1 MTCLNGA
8 VPRAAEDGAG
18 RAVLDLQ
25 APPNDVQRV
34 DQGLAVTERKT
45 RKMGYQEGRGKGK
58 ECEWIAKQESWVSVR
73 DETRD
78 GLARRHK
85 PAMEYKSKSV
95 MARASASE

>member
-1 MTCLNGA
+1 MSCLNGA

-45 RKMGYQEGRGKGK
+45 RKMGYQEGNGKGK
-58 ECEWIAKQESWVSVR
+58 NANGLRNRESWVSMH

-78 GLARRHK
+78 GLQRRNK
-85 PAMEYKSKSV
+85 LAMEYKSKSV
-95 MARASASE
+95 TARASASD